1 LRLRVLP
8 EAAEDIDAAYAWY
21 LAAPPTIRRRLHDE
35 IDAAL
40 TRIQENPAQF
50 PKIEGEFRRV
60 LLSTF
65 PLAVFYRDL
74 PDEAV
79 VVMVFPLRKDPGV
92 LKQRL
97 ATSSTK

>member
-1 LRLRVLP
+1 
-8 EAAEDIDAAYAWY
+8 
-21 LAAPPTIRRRLHDE
+21 
-35 IDAAL
+35 
-40 TRIQENPAQF
+40 
-50 PKIEGEFRRV
+50 

>member
-1 LRLRVLP
+1 M
-8 EAAEDIDAAYAWY
+8 DAAYAWY

-35 IDAAL
+35 VDVAL
-40 TRIQENPAQF
+40 TRILENPVQF

-60 LLSTF
+60 LLTTF
-65 PLAVFYRDL
+65 PLAVFRAL